1 MHSPGLEA
9 ISARVELPVLRRLLS
24 EMEGRHG
31 SARAGRGTEFL
42 DMAEYKAG
50 DDVKDID
57 WLVSARAG
65 RPVVKRF
72 EATAN
77 VQVVL
82 VVDIGRSMGALAP
95 SGETKE
101 EVALAACETIA
112 WLSTVRG
119 DQVGLV
125 AGDSRRVR
133 QVPARSGKA
142 HAEMLLRRIAEDIDL
157 ASPASDVG
165 RLLGRA
171 LASTRRRSLV
181 VLVTDGTSPDPSLED
196 LVKRLRVRHEMIVM
210 SVADADPTSLP
221 RGTEV
226 IDVDAGPLP
235 DFVTADAELAAQA
248 HEAVALRRA
257 QVSHMLWRRGV
268 TQVGVDS
275 VASVPRALV
284 TALERGSRVR

>member
-9 ISARVELPVLRRLLS
+9 IAARVELPVMRRLLS
-24 EMEGRHG
+24 QMEGRHG
-31 SARAGRGTEFL
+31 SMRAGRGMEFL
-42 DMAEYKAG
+42 DMADYKPG

-77 VQVVL
+77 VQVIL

-119 DQVGLV
+119 DQVGMV
-125 AGDSRRVR
+125 AGDSRRLR
-133 QVPARSGKA
+133 QVPARSGNS
-142 HAEMLLRRIAEDIDL
+142 HAELILRKIAEDIDL
-157 ASPASDVG
+157 ASPSSDVA
-165 RLLGRA
+165 RLLDRV
-171 LASTRRRSLV
+171 LTSTRRRSLV
-181 VLVTDGTSPDPSLED
+181 VLVTDGTNPAPAHED
-196 LVKRLRVRHEMIVM
+196 VVKRLRVRHEMIVM
-210 SVADADPTSLP
+210 SVSDADPTSLP
-221 RGTEV
+221 RGTDV

-248 HEAVALRRA
+248 REAIAQRKG
-257 QVSHMLWRRGV
+257 QVSQMLWRRGV
-268 TQVGVDS
+268 TQVGVDA
-275 VASVPRALV
+275 VADVPRALV
-284 TALERGSRVR
+284 RALERGSRVR

>member
-9 ISARVELPVLRRLLS
+9 IAARVELPVMRRLLS
-24 EMEGRHG
+24 QMEGRHG
-31 SARAGRGTEFL
+31 SMRAGRGMEFL
-42 DMAEYKAG
+42 DMADYKPG

-77 VQVVL
+77 VQVIL
-82 VVDIGRSMGALAP
+82 VVDIGRSMGALVP

-119 DQVGLV
+119 DQVGMV
-125 AGDSRRVR
+125 AGDSRRLR
-133 QVPARSGKA
+133 QVPARSGNS
-142 HAEMLLRRIAEDIDL
+142 HAELILRKIAEDIDL
-157 ASPASDVG
+157 ASPSSDVA
-165 RLLGRA
+165 RLLDRV
-171 LASTRRRSLV
+171 LTSTRRRSLV
-181 VLVTDGTSPDPSLED
+181 VLVTDGTNPAPAHED
-196 LVKRLRVRHEMIVM
+196 VVKRLRVRHEMIVM
-210 SVADADPTSLP
+210 SVSDADPTSLP
-221 RGTEV
+221 RGTDV

-248 HEAVALRRA
+248 REAIAQRKG
-257 QVSHMLWRRGV
+257 QVSQMLWRRGV
-268 TQVGVDS
+268 TQVGVDA
-275 VASVPRALV
+275 VADVPRALV
-284 TALERGSRVR
+284 RALERGSRVR

>member
-9 ISARVELPVLRRLLS
+9 IAARVELPVMRRLLS
-24 EMEGRHG
+24 QMEGRHG
-31 SARAGRGTEFL
+31 SLRAGRGMDLL
-42 DMAEYKAG
+42 DMADYKPG

-101 EVALAACETIA
+101 EVALAACETVA
-112 WLSTVRG
+112 WLSTMRG

-125 AGDSRRVR
+125 AGDSGRVR
-133 QVPARSGKA
+133 QVPARSGKS
-142 HAEMLLRRIAEDIDL
+142 HAELLLRRISEDIDL
-157 ASPASDVG
+157 ASPSSDVA
-165 RLLGRA
+165 RLLERA
-171 LASTRRRSLV
+171 LAATRRRSLV
-181 VLVTDGTSPDPSLED
+181 VLVTDGTSPEPVHED
-196 LVKRLRVRHEMIVM
+196 LVKRLTVSHEMIVM
-210 SVADADPTSLP
+210 SVTDADPTSLP

-248 HEAVALRRA
+248 REAAAERKG
-257 QVSHMLWRRGV
+257 QVSQMLGRRGV
-268 TQVGVDS
+268 IQVEVDA
-275 VASVPRALV
+275 VADVPRALV
-284 TALERGSRVR
+284 RALERGSRVR

>member
-9 ISARVELPVLRRLLS
+9 IAARVELPVMRRLLS
-24 EMEGRHG
+24 QMEGRHG
-31 SARAGRGTEFL
+31 SMRAGRGMEFL
-42 DMAEYKAG
+42 DMADYKPG

-119 DQVGLV
+119 DQVGMV
-125 AGDSRRVR
+125 TGDSQRLR
-133 QVPARSGKA
+133 QVPARSGNS
-142 HAEMLLRRIAEDIDL
+142 HAELILRRIAEDIDL
-157 ASPASDVG
+157 ASPSSDVA
-165 RLLGRA
+165 RLLDRV
-171 LASTRRRSLV
+171 LTSTRRRSLV
-181 VLVTDGTSPDPSLED
+181 VLVTDGTNPAPAHED

-210 SVADADPTSLP
+210 SVSDADPTSLP
-221 RGTEV
+221 RGTDV

-248 HEAVALRRA
+248 REAIAQRKG
-257 QVSHMLWRRGV
+257 QVSQMLWRRGV
-268 TQVGVDS
+268 TQVGVDA
-275 VASVPRALV
+275 VAEVPRALV
-284 TALERGSRVR
+284 RALERGSRVR

>member
-9 ISARVELPVLRRLLS
+9 IAARVELPVMRRLLS
-24 EMEGRHG
+24 QMEGRHG
-31 SARAGRGTEFL
+31 SLRAGRGMDLL
-42 DMAEYKAG
+42 DMADYKPG

-77 VQVVL
+77 VQVIL

-101 EVALAACETIA
+101 EVALAACETVA
-112 WLSTVRG
+112 WLSTMRG

-125 AGDSRRVR
+125 AGDSGRVR
-133 QVPARSGKA
+133 QVPARSGKS
-142 HAEMLLRRIAEDIDL
+142 HAELLLRRISEDIDL
-157 ASPASDVG
+157 ASPSSDVA
-165 RLLGRA
+165 RLLERA
-171 LASTRRRSLV
+171 LAATRRRSLV
-181 VLVTDGTSPDPSLED
+181 VLVTDGTSPEPVHED
-196 LVKRLRVRHEMIVM
+196 LVKRLTVRHEMIVM
-210 SVADADPTSLP
+210 SVTDADPTSLP

-248 HEAVALRRA
+248 REAAADRKG
-257 QVSHMLWRRGV
+257 QVSRMLGRRGV
-268 TQVGVDS
+268 IQVEVDA
-275 VASVPRALV
+275 VADVPRALV
-284 TALERGSRVR
+284 RALERGSRVR

>member
-9 ISARVELPVLRRLLS
+9 IAARVELPVMRRLLS
-24 EMEGRHG
+24 QMEGRHG
-31 SARAGRGTEFL
+31 SMRAGRGMEFL
-42 DMAEYKAG
+42 DMADYKPG

-77 VQVVL
+77 VQVIL

-119 DQVGLV
+119 DQVGMV
-125 AGDSRRVR
+125 AGDSRRLR
-133 QVPARSGKA
+133 QVPARSGNS
-142 HAEMLLRRIAEDIDL
+142 HAELILRRIAEDIDL
-157 ASPASDVG
+157 ASPSSDVA
-165 RLLGRA
+165 RLLDRV
-171 LASTRRRSLV
+171 LTSTRRRSLV
-181 VLVTDGTSPDPSLED
+181 VLVTDGTNPAPAHED

-210 SVADADPTSLP
+210 SVSDADPTSLP
-221 RGTEV
+221 RGTDV

-248 HEAVALRRA
+248 REAITQRKG
-257 QVSHMLWRRGV
+257 QVSQMLWRRGV
-268 TQVGVDS
+268 TQVGVDA
-275 VASVPRALV
+275 VADVPRALV
-284 TALERGSRVR
+284 RALERGSRVR

>member
-9 ISARVELPVLRRLLS
+9 IAARVELPVMRRLLS
-24 EMEGRHG
+24 QMEGRHG
-31 SARAGRGTEFL
+31 SLRAGRGMDLL
-42 DMAEYKAG
+42 DMADYKPG

-101 EVALAACETIA
+101 EVALAACETVA
-112 WLSTVRG
+112 WLSTMRG

-125 AGDSRRVR
+125 AGDSGRVR
-133 QVPARSGKA
+133 QVPARSGKS
-142 HAEMLLRRIAEDIDL
+142 HAELLLRRISEDIDL
-157 ASPASDVG
+157 ASPSSDVA
-165 RLLGRA
+165 RLLERA
-171 LASTRRRSLV
+171 LAATRRRSLV
-181 VLVTDGTSPDPSLED
+181 VLVTDGTSPEPVHED
-196 LVKRLRVRHEMIVM
+196 LVKRLTVRHEMIVM
-210 SVADADPTSLP
+210 SVTDADPTSLP

-248 HEAVALRRA
+248 REAAADRKG
-257 QVSHMLWRRGV
+257 QVSRMLGRRGV
-268 TQVGVDS
+268 IQVEVDA
-275 VASVPRALV
+275 VADVPRALV
-284 TALERGSRVR
+284 RALERGSRVR